1 MTREEMEQ
9 AIKCCNPYDE
19 NCGDCPF
26 HDLPLGRCFE
36 MLAKTAFNML
46 LEDREKLQKQVKE
59 YQDKIE
65 QGTLIELPC
74 KVGQDIY
81 YITDKRK
88 IVHRIAREYRYLVD
102 LGWEI
107 TATLW
112 ETKRTGELCLRTSI
126 IHSEEIGETAFFTR
140 EEAEQRLK
148 GVTRMK
154 NRAIQRGVR

>member
-1 MTREEMEQ
+1 MEYKRLTQ
-9 AIKCCNPYDE
+9 WTENGASLILDNPQSAEAARAQLMEKFKLACNK
-19 NCGDCPF
+19 
-26 HDLPLGRCFE
+26 
-36 MLAKTAFNML
+36 LAE
-46 LEDREKLQKQVKE
+46 LE
-59 YQDKIE
+59 DKIE

-126 IHSEEIGETAFFTR
+126 IHSEEIGKTAFFTR
-140 EEAEQRLK
+140 EEAEKRLK
-148 GVTRMK
+148 E
-154 NRAIQRGVR
+154 IQG

>member
-1 MTREEMEQ
+1 MEYKRLTNNNLDEYNPEYDFC
-9 AIKCCNPYDE
+9 IGCEHFGEPNGCNRP
-19 NCGDCPF
+19 NGTCGNYERF
-26 HDLPLGRCFE
+26 METYNR
-36 MLAKTAFNML
+36 LA
-46 LEDREKLQKQVKE
+46 EIE
-59 YQDKIE
+59 DKIE

-107 TATLW
+107 TATLG

-126 IHSEEIGETAFFTR
+126 IHSEEIGKTAFFTR
-140 EEAEQRLK
+140 EEAEKRLK
-148 GVTRMK
+148 K
-154 NRAIQRGVR
+154 IQG